1 MNKDQQIQHFRN
13 MVDKMEQI
21 LIAKW
26 DDYAG
31 ADRLAN
37 FKTVGAICKI
47 SPELDCLA
55 MVATKVARLGTL
67 LNSPE
72 TPKNESIQDS
82 IMDLA
87 NYAILLSMVVAE
99 TRP

>member
-1 MNKDQQIQHFRN
+1 M
-13 MVDKMEQI
+13 
-21 LIAKW
+21 
-26 DDYAG
+26 
-31 ADRLAN
+31 AN